1 MRVMEVVRLAA
12 DRYDEGP
19 EGKVIAVGGR
29 RNGRVTVKWDDGKTT
44 EHGRGPQARLQ
55 PVLTPSLL
63 RQVCGGT
70 YRKKK
75 KCNEINHLGAQGA
88 PKRGR
93 LESPSKSCF

>member
-44 EHGRGPQARLQ
+44 EHGREDLKLVFSPFTRE
-55 PVLTPSLL
+55 
-63 RQVCGGT
+63 QV
-70 YRKKK
+70 
-75 KCNEINHLGAQGA
+75 
-88 PKRGR
+88 
-93 LESPSKSCF
+93 